1 DAAIASME
9 AAQRVGAERF
19 VMVSYFGASLDHGV
33 PESEPFH
40 AYAEAKARADEHLR
54 GTELAWT
61 ILAPS
66 RLTLDEPT
74 GRIAPGTAA
83 AARARPGTGGRFLA
97 FTDGEQGIAAALGAV
112 SWRAPAPTQEG
123 RRPRPPGAAGDV
135 RRPGSDGALACGGS
149 SRQET
154 GGHRGQRT

>member
-1 DAAIASME
+1 TAVLSDIETLDAGGWDELLRGRDAVVWSAGAGGGNPQRTRAVDQDAAIASME

-61 ILAPS
+61 ILAPPGS
-66 RLTLDEPT
+66 RS
-74 GRIAPGTAA
+74 RSR
-83 AARARPGTGGRFLA
+83 RAGSTS
-97 FTDGEQGIAAALGAV
+97 T
-112 SWRAPAPTQEG
+112 
-123 RRPRPPGAAGDV
+123 RPRPGRSPAATWPA
-135 RRPGSDGALACGGS
+135 RSWPRSPSPAPPGGS
-149 SRQET
+149 WPSTTASR
-154 GGHRGQRT
+154 